1 MIDNSTTVLKSPTAT
16 LQNSNLFI
24 NQNDPVYSDPF
35 LTGSDL
41 LWSISYLES
50 TPTGVI
56 LDDLLLIVGKFFF
69 I

>member
-41 LWSISYLES
+41 L
-50 TPTGVI
+50 
-56 LDDLLLIVGKFFF
+56 
-69 I
+69 